1 MTLDGFEEGL
11 EAAADKA
18 AQDSL
23 VDPHPADS
31 RSPFDLADWRVANE
45 ADLNSPDRLL
55 LGHALRLGATWAR
68 DIRGITES
76 RGPKHKHRT

>member
-1 MTLDGFEEGL
+1 
-11 EAAADKA
+11 
-18 AQDSL
+18 
-23 VDPHPADS
+23 
-31 RSPFDLADWRVANE
+31 
-45 ADLNSPDRLL
+45 LL